1 MSNREVIN
9 SDKILKQTEE
19 YIVYQRDGDNFF
31 ISKTAKAGG
40 GRIEGLLIKKAKN
53 KIT

>member
-9 SDKILKQTEE
+9 SDKILKKSEE

-31 ISKTAKAGG
+31 ISQTCKAGD

-53 KIT
+53 KLS